1 MARTLYLLAAV
12 LASLYRSTT
21 AQLVCNALNP
31 SLIEVDVEY
40 PTIAADNFT
49 VIFPSELKT
58 GEVTLVSPDPE
69 DGTGGIAG
77 TFWHTANRRIADG
90 FKASFTWEYSGNSDG
105 IAFVVQNDKVQDI
118 EGVGGAGLG
127 FFNGLDRY
135 IAVGIDVCPQLGRAT
150 RYPCDANSDV
160 VISVSGQAVF
170 PAPVLQFGSAQ
181 VSRSLFP
188 RDTGIAIDVFYLQD
202 LNTIAVFSGAT
213 ELINATLTGFT
224 DVESHFGSRF
234 GTFGFTAS
242 NAFDAAD
249 AGTVKVSS
257 FSLAKFIS
265 EIRPSSVE
273 SAGFPRK
280 VVLGKQTVID
290 IVVVDNCNLPSGTR
304 AAELNITADKI
315 TAFLQANTANGLFNL
330 PAQSIVASPITPG
343 VFSAVFLMP
352 ANIIASWTLFAD
364 VDSPSGAVEMQG
376 VPVVG
381 AVVTENE
388 IAPGLPLYALIL
400 LISLLAILVLA
411 MVYVIRRLY
420 RYRLKLKQ
428 NEEDI
433 GYGKEKRRMD
443 QLEIAVT
450 YTMNPLMGTLE
461 DMEAKLAANQ
471 KILQDLRKGDTMV
484 ENIDAMVADL
494 KKQNQELRKQLKDLK
509 IKEQKEDAMKNRRS
523 IRKYRGRGAAKQE
536 FSQEKA

>member
-1 MARTLYLLAAV
+1 MLGLVCAVAFV
-12 LASLYRSTT
+12 LALLQP
-21 AQLVCNALNP
+21 AVGQVCNAFNP
-31 SLIEVDVEY
+31 LLIENDVNY
-40 PTIAADNFT
+40 PQIEAANFT
-49 VIFPSELKT
+49 VIFPSTLEN
-58 GEVTLVSPDPE
+58 GEVTLVAPDPE
-69 DGTGGIAG
+69 DGTGGIAA
-77 TFWHTANRRIADG
+77 TFWHTENRRIADG
-90 FKASFTWEYSGNSDG
+90 FKATFTFEYTGNSDG

-118 EGVGGAGLG
+118 EGTGGAGLG

-150 RYPCDANSDV
+150 RYPCDAGSSV
-160 VISVSGQAVF
+160 LVSVSGQAVF
-170 PAPVLQFGSAQ
+170 PANVLEFGSAE

-188 RDTGIAIDVFYLQD
+188 RGTPIEIEVFYLED
-202 LNTIAVFSGAT
+202 LNTIAVFAGNT

-224 DVESHFGSRF
+224 NVESHFGSRF

-242 NAFDAAD
+242 NGFEPVD

-257 FSLAKFIS
+257 FSLDKFIS
-265 EIRPSSVE
+265 EIRPSVAESVQ
-273 SAGFPRK
+273 FPRK

-290 IVVVDNCNLPSGTR
+290 IVVVDSCNLPSASR
-304 AAELNITADKI
+304 ASELNITADKI
-315 TAFLQANTANGLFNL
+315 TAFLQAQTANGPFNL
-330 PAQSIVASPITPG
+330 FAESIVNSAPG
-343 VFSAVFLMP
+343 TFSAIFLMP
-352 ANIIASWTLFAD
+352 TNILATWTLFAD
-364 VDSPSGAVEMQG
+364 VASSSGAVEMQG
-376 VPVVG
+376 VPIIG
-381 AVVTENE
+381 AVSTVNE

-433 GYGKEKRRMD
+433 GFGKEKRRMD
-443 QLEIAVT
+443 QLEQAVT

-461 DMEAKLAANQ
+461 DMERKLAANQ

-484 ENIDAMVADL
+484 ENVDAMVADL

-509 IKEQKEDAMKNRRS
+509 IKEQKADALKNRRS
-523 IRKYRGRGAAKQE
+523 IRKYRGKAAKQE